1 MLRLLRKF
9 NLTPIRTSLHYLLV
23 LNVGMDGLLGVSGTI
38 ITSDYDHSRLAP
50 ERLYIT
56 IKSPP
61 LSSVHHHSYPTETI
75 HPCNPSP
82 CVSGT
87 CSGRLWDFMV
97 SKCARVCWSMPR
109 GSSTGNFRPLSACT
123 WRLGAGAWWPRADRG
138 WVHHG
143 FTMFHQQKGDFNGS
157 DHQYLGDK
165 MGCNNMFILG
175 HVSYEP
181 FINGISPSKYPPI
194 RFADLLSLQRP

>member
-61 LSSVHHHSYPTETI
+61 LSSVHHHSHPTDTI

-87 CSGRLWDFMV
+87 CSGRLWDFML
-97 SKCARVCWSMPR
+97 SKCAAS
-109 GSSTGNFRPLSACT
+109 
-123 WRLGAGAWWPRADRG
+123 ADRCHVG
-138 WVHHG
+138 PALGTSDRSRHAPG
-143 FTMFHQQKGDFNGS
+143 GS
-157 DHQYLGDK
+157 ERELGDRGRTGVEFI
-165 MGCNNMFILG
+165 MVSPCFTNNKK
-175 HVSYEP
+175 
-181 FINGISPSKYPPI
+181 GISM
-194 RFADLLSLQRP
+194 DLTINT